1 MRKSDGTYGIIEQD
15 LNGTRLLGH
24 SGGHYGIACELM
36 MFPELDTTF
45 VVLTNGD
52 VDAYWDTEAFVHELI
67 AGPTEKTRNYRFTQ
81 DLVDLTALKGLEA
94 GVTMG
99 QANTDGRKAREG
111 VVDLAAF
118 KLIHRGQNE
127 IGINLLQLNR
137 ALQRNS
143 DYAIYRLADGLR
155 VTGQTAQALDMY
167 RTYLGR
173 VPGDAEAEARIAELS
188 KS

>member
-1 MRKSDGTYGIIEQD
+1 
-15 LNGTRLLGH
+15 
-24 SGGHYGIACELM
+24 M

-81 DLVDLTALKGLEA
+81 DLVVLPALKGLEA